1 MRRVRSNHGHRGV
14 NRLLSRLVVEYR
26 AHGWT
31 IAALSRASGVHRS
44 VLDRWLD
51 GRVSNPLV
59 NPLVAFVE
67 AMGMRLDIVAPHH
80 QPLLA
85 LDEFETQAMIAAARA
100 HHSGE
105 PMQELP
111 YGGRNLKTALTKLKN
126 VTMEATQDV

>member
-1 MRRVRSNHGHRGV
+1 MRSNHGHRGV

-80 QPLLA
+80 QPLLE
-85 LDEFETQAMIAAARA
+85 LDEFEVQALIAAARA
-100 HHSGE
+100 QSGGD
-105 PMQELP
+105 PFPDSLP
-111 YGGRNLKTALTKLKN
+111 YGLRNLASALTKLKN
-126 VTMEATQDV
+126 VTMEATENV